1 MMGFSLVGI
10 LLMVLF
16 WSVLI
21 FLAVW
26 VVKVLFTD
34 GGRHSPDQAGPGPSA
49 RDILDQRYA
58 RGEIDRE
65 QYRRMKQDLETA
77 DMD

>member
-1 MMGFSLVGI
+1 MMGFGLAGI

-16 WSVLI
+16 WSALI

-34 GGRHSPDQAGPGPSA
+34 GHRHPPDQSGPGPSA
-49 RDILDQRYA
+49 REILDQRYA
-58 RGEIDRE
+58 RGEIDRD
-65 QYRRMKQDLETA
+65 QYQRMKQDLKTR
-77 DMD
+77 D